1 MTKLMKVACKNCN
14 CPMSVLGE
22 VEIMTPNQYEDEVKN
37 VTTDLISAQASALRI
52 VDESSAK
59 NGLSMALQA
68 RKIKNSM
75 EESRKKILR
84 PVLDY
89 QSAINEVVKGV
100 QKTID
105 EIEGRLQEKVEAWI
119 KKENEDPFNQIDEM
133 SVEDGVIYVKQRKE
147 YEVIDQDLI
156 PREYLSL
163 NEKKLKEAIL
173 ECRRIPGLKICE
185 KQEFQMRVKN

>member
-1 MTKLMKVACKNCN
+1 MKVACKNCN